1 MKNVLHVTTDD
12 AVSISIGKVIQL
24 WIGIISTLIIG
35 FGSVTDLRAE
45 TTEEEGD
52 VTLQT
57 AQPDRWSSFLP
68 FMAEEAKKRGIE
80 LPLPLGAG
88 TVFLGLFNRD
98 IDVTDVRIGLN
109 GASPQSVNRFVNL
122 GSSSDVFN
130 ANLKLDAWLLPFLDV
145 YLLGGYVYNEST
157 TRANVTIPRPGPIP
171 GTYNFTTKIKTKL
184 RGFVGGGGMTL
195 AGGYGDFFMVTDIN
209 YAQTDIGFDNSFRA
223 VIATIRSGW
232 NGRVNDH
239 PLQLWLGAGY
249 WETANTAEGT
259 TDVPGV
265 GRIKFEADQGPK
277 YPWLYDIGGSLELMK
292 EFQLFADV
300 GFDFHGGYLVALG
313 PTYRF

>member
-1 MKNVLHVTTDD
+1 
-12 AVSISIGKVIQL
+12 VSIYPGKAIQLSIGPIVALLIAFGPIPEL
-24 WIGIISTLIIG
+24 WAESVAEETGITS
-35 FGSVTDLRAE
+35 
-45 TTEEEGD
+45 
-52 VTLQT
+52 QT
-57 AQPDRWSSFLP
+57 VQADRWSSFLP

-98 IDVTDVRIGLN
+98 IDVTDVRVGLN
-109 GASPQSVNRFVNL
+109 GASPQSVSRFVNL
-122 GSSSDVFN
+122 GSSSDVLN

-157 TRANVTIPRPGPIP
+157 TRANVTIPKPGPIP
-171 GTYNFTTKIKTKL
+171 GSYNFTTKIKTKL

-277 YPWLYDIGGSLELMK
+277 YPWLYDIGGGLELTK

-300 GFDFHGGYLVALG
+300 GFDFHGGYLVAVG